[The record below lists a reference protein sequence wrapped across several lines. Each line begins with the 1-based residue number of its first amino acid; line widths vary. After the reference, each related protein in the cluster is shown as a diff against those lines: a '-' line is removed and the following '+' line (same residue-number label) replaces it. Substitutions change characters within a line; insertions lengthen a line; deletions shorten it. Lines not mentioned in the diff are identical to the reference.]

1 MTEGEVEPFGREG
14 GGGHEGRME
23 GREGSHGEKGR
34 RRGVGW
40 KANGCGMEG
49 RTENKLKLKKKPRKM
64 RKECEWKWFMI

>member
-1 MTEGEVEPFGREG
+1 
-14 GGGHEGRME
+14 ME

-34 RRGVGW
+34 QRGVGW

-64 RKECEWKWFMI
+64 KKECEWKWFMI